1 MSFGIIVSFLVF
13 GLLFSAVWTSIAS
26 NNSNIVYAQQQ
37 QIPIPIPKQHN
48 VKIISPTAGQQVPLS
63 GNLTVRGIV
72 NYGLGTPSSGTPST
86 TSSCYVSVEV
96 NGVPPYTRAM
106 ATGTGGPHDY
116 SKWKYILDPKSTPIK
131 EGPNNK
137 IAARLSCPQA
147 PSLDSRDVVS
157 LIGIAGSTPTT
168 TSNANQTQ
176 QQAPS
181 ETSTNTPPSS
191 QSSGIPGL
199 P

>member
-1 MSFGIIVSFLVF
+1 MSFGIIVSLLVF

-26 NNSNIVYAQQQ
+26 NNSNNAVYAQQ

-48 VKIISPTAGQQVPLS
+48 IRIISPTAGQQVPLS
-63 GNLTVRGIV
+63 SNLTVRGIV
-72 NYGLGTPSSGTPST
+72 NYGLATPASRTPST
-86 TSSCYVSVEV
+86 TSTCYVSVEV
-96 NGVPPYTRAM
+96 NGVPPYTRAL

-147 PSLDSRDVVS
+147 PNLDSRDVVS
-157 LIGIAGSTPTT
+157 LTGIAGSTPTT
-168 TSNANQTQ
+168 TNVNPTQ
-176 QQAPS
+176 QKAPS
-181 ETSTNTPPSS
+181 ATSTSSPPPSS
-191 QSSGIPGL
+191 QSSGVPGL

>member
-72 NYGLGTPSSGTPST
+72 NYGLATPSSRTPST

-116 SKWKYILDPKSTPIK
+116 AKWKYILDPKSSAIK
-131 EGPNNK
+131 EGSNNK

-157 LIGIAGSTPTT
+157 LTGIAGSTPTT
-168 TSNANQTQ
+168 TTKVNQTQ
-176 QQAPS
+176 QTAPS
-181 ETSTNTPPSS
+181 ATSTRTPAGS

>member
-1 MSFGIIVSFLVF
+1 MSFGIIVPFLVF

-26 NNSNIVYAQQQ
+26 NNRNNAVYAQQQ

-48 VKIISPTAGQQVPLS
+48 IKIISPTAGQQVPLS
-63 GNLTVRGIV
+63 SNLTVRGIV
-72 NYGLGTPSSGTPST
+72 NYGLATPSSRTPST

-96 NGVPPYTRAM
+96 NGVPPYNRAM

-116 SKWKYILDPKSTPIK
+116 SKWKYILDPKSSALK

-157 LIGIAGSTPTT
+157 LTGIAGSTPTT
-168 TSNANQTQ
+168 TNANQTQ
-176 QQAPS
+176 QKVPS
-181 ETSTNTPPSS
+181 ATSFIPHARPEPR
-191 QSSGIPGL
+191 GIPGHH
-199 P
+199 

>member
-1 MSFGIIVSFLVF
+1 MSFGIVVSFLVF

-37 QIPIPIPKQHN
+37 QIPIPIPKEHN
-48 VKIISPTAGQQVPLS
+48 IKIISPTAGQQVPVS

-72 NYGLGTPSSGTPST
+72 NYGLATPSSRTPST

-96 NGVPPYTRAM
+96 NGVPPYNRAM

-116 SKWKYILDPKSTPIK
+116 SKWKYILDPKSTPLK

-147 PSLDSRDVVS
+147 PNLDSRDVVS
-157 LIGIAGSTPTT
+157 LNGIAGSTPTT
-168 TSNANQTQ
+168 TTKVNQTQ
-176 QQAPS
+176 QTAPS
-181 ETSTNTPPSS
+181 ATNTRTPAGS
-191 QSSGIPGL
+191 QPSGIPGL

>member
-1 MSFGIIVSFLVF
+1 MSFGIIVPFLAF

-26 NNSNIVYAQQQ
+26 NNSNNAVYAQQQ

-48 VKIISPTAGQQVPLS
+48 IKIITPTAGQQVPLS
-63 GNLTVRGIV
+63 SNSTVRGIV
-72 NYGLGTPSSGTPST
+72 NYGLATPSSRTPST

-106 ATGTGGPHDY
+106 ATGTGGTHDY
-116 SKWKYILDPKSTPIK
+116 SKWKYVVDPKSTPLK

-137 IAARLSCPQA
+137 IAAKLSCPQA
-147 PSLDSRDVVS
+147 PNLDSRDVVS
-157 LIGIAGSTPTT
+157 LVGIASTT
-168 TSNANQTQ
+168 NANQTQ
-176 QQAPS
+176 QKAPPPPATG
-181 ETSTNTPPSS
+181 TSTPPPNS
-191 QSSGIPGL
+191 QPSGIPGL